1 MNREPIRY
9 FVVDA
14 FTDRPF
20 SGNPAAVVP
29 LRKWQKDAWLQNVAM
44 EMNLSET
51 AFFVPEDHGFHLR
64 WFTPRVEVDLCGHA
78 TLAAAFV
85 IAQSG
90 LQPVGSDIQFSTRSG
105 TLNAS
110 WQQDRVQLDFPLK
123 PESSTEPPIE
133 LLQGLA
139 IRPAYVGRNEFDY
152 LVEVESETEVRE
164 LVPDFK
170 RLAEVDCRG
179 VIVTSRSNDPRFDF
193 VSRFFG
199 PAVGVDEDP
208 VTGSAHCCLADFW
221 RKRMK
226 KDTLVAFQASARG
239 GVVDLTV
246 RQDRVLLT
254 GDAVVVACGELL
266 IESTMS

>member
-1 MNREPIRY
+1 MNRDPIRY

-29 LRKWQKDAWLQNVAM
+29 LLKWREDAWLQDVAM

-51 AFFVPEDHGFHLR
+51 AFLVPRDHGFDLR

-90 LQPVGSDIQFSTRSG
+90 LQPDGSDIQFSTRSG

-110 WQQDRVQLDFPLK
+110 LQQDRIQLDFPLK
-123 PESSTEPPIE
+123 PESRTEPPID

-139 IRPAYVGRNEFDY
+139 IRPTYVGRNEFDY
-152 LVEVESETEVRE
+152 LVEVESEAEVRE

-179 VIVTSRSNDPRFDF
+179 VIVTSRSKDPRFDF

-221 RKRMK
+221 RKRME
-226 KDTLVAFQASARG
+226 KDTFVAFQASARG
-239 GVVDLTV
+239 GVVHLTV

-266 IESTMS
+266 IE

>member
-1 MNREPIRY
+1 MNRDQIRY

-14 FTDRPF
+14 FTDQPF
-20 SGNPAAVVP
+20 SGNPAAVV
-29 LRKWQKDAWLQNVAM
+29 LLSKWWEDAWLQNVAM

-51 AFFVPEDHGFHLR
+51 AFLVPNEHGFDLR
-64 WFTPRVEVDLCGHA
+64 WFTPLVEVDLCGHA

-85 IAQSG
+85 ISQSG
-90 LQPVGSDIQFSTRSG
+90 LQAEGSEIKFSTRG
-105 TLNAS
+105 GALNAS
-110 WQQDRVQLDFPLK
+110 LQQGRIQLDFPLK
-123 PESSTEPPIE
+123 PESRTEPPIE

-139 IRPAYVGRNEFDY
+139 IQPKYVGRNEFDY
-152 LVEVESETEVRE
+152 LVEVESEAEVRE

-208 VTGSAHCCLADFW
+208 VTGSAHCCLAEFW

-226 KDTLVAFQASARG
+226 KNTFVAFQASARG
-239 GVVDLTV
+239 GVVHLTV

-266 IESTMS
+266 IE